1 MCSDITWVQS
11 GFECCLNEVTQMK
24 SLDPASLQNLNDI
37 VLPATVGWWP
47 LAPGWYFLFGLLLTA
62 LAWFGYRTLHRWMN
76 NRYRRAAL
84 LELQLLEER
93 IRATEERDAE
103 ARDAN
108 LRQIPILLKRT
119 ALSAYPRSQVASL
132 SGKDWF
138 HFLNSTVKIPAF
150 TDSAASTLNKI
161 SYSSGELSFIDLPA
175 TTALLNA
182 SRQWLKHHQSVP
194 RPKDSGE
201 T

>member
-1 MCSDITWVQS
+1 M
-11 GFECCLNEVTQMK
+11 
-24 SLDPASLQNLNDI
+24 
-37 VLPATVGWWP
+37 
-47 LAPGWYFLFGLLLTA
+47 FGLIKKLFIKAIGGTRNERIVRGRLKIVTE
-62 LAWFGYRTLHRWMN
+62 RIN
-76 NRYRRAAL
+76 P
-84 LELQLLEER
+84 LEER

-138 HFLNSTVKIPAF
+138 HFLNSTVKTPAF
-150 TDSAASTLNKI
+150 TDSAANTLNKI
-161 SYSSGELSFIDLPA
+161 SYSSGELSFIDLQA

-182 SRQWLKHHQSVP
+182 SRQWLKHHQSAP

>member
-1 MCSDITWVQS
+1 
-11 GFECCLNEVTQMK
+11 MK
-24 SLDPASLQNLNDI
+24 STDPASLQNLNDI

-47 LAPGWYFLFGLLLTA
+47 LAPGWYILFALLLIA
-62 LAWFGYRTLHRWMN
+62 LAWFGYRSLHRWMN

-84 LELQLLEER
+84 RELQLLEER

-138 HFLNSTVKIPAF
+138 HFLNSTVKNPSF
-150 TDSAASTLNKI
+150 TESTANTLSKI
-161 SYSSGELSFIDLPA
+161 SYSSGELSVIDSTA
-175 TTALLNA
+175 TAALLNA
-182 SRQWLKHHQSVP
+182 SRQWLKHHQP
-194 RPKDSGE
+194 EALPKDSRE

>member
-1 MCSDITWVQS
+1 
-11 GFECCLNEVTQMK
+11 MK
-24 SLDPASLQNLNDI
+24 SPDPASLQNLNDI

-47 LAPGWYFLFGLLLTA
+47 LAAGWYILFALLLIA
-62 LAWFGYRTLHRWMN
+62 LAWFGYRSLYRWMS

-84 LELQLLEER
+84 RELQLLADR
-93 IRATEERDAE
+93 LHATKERDAE
-103 ARDAN
+103 DRDAN

-138 HFLNSTVKIPAF
+138 HFLNSTVKTPAF

-161 SYSSGELSFIDLPA
+161 SYSSGELSFIDLPT

-182 SRQWLKHHQSVP
+182 SRQWLKHHQPVP